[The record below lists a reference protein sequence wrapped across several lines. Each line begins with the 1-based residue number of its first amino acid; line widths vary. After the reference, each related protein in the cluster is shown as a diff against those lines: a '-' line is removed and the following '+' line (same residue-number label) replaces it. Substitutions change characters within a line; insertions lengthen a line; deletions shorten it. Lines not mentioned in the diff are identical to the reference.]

1 MSRIL
6 PFTAAA
12 ERRPAAGRAPATHAR
27 LSRRAI
33 LAGAAGLALAA
44 GGCAHR
50 VTVAS
55 AVIPPPPPGR
65 ARIWIYR
72 DYIPSDSLNMAA
84 VSINGATAG
93 YAQSGGGAFYRDV
106 PPGNYRISVD
116 SYGKDTDQ
124 SAHIDLAAGQQA
136 YVKIESLRAWTSA
149 GDESEIERDTFYARQ
164 VEPHLALAEMAST
177 TYYGGS

>member
-1 MSRIL
+1 M
-6 PFTAAA
+6 
-12 ERRPAAGRAPATHAR
+12 
-27 LSRRAI
+27 
-33 LAGAAGLALAA
+33 LAGAAGLALAV
-44 GGCAHR
+44 GGCAHGP
-50 VTVAS
+50 TVAS
-55 AVIPPPPPGR
+55 AVIPPLPPGR

-93 YAQSGGGAFYRDV
+93 YAQPGGGAFYRDV
-106 PPGNYRISVD
+106 PPGRYHLTVD

-124 SAHIDLAAGQQA
+124 SANIDLAAGQQA

-164 VEPHLALAEMAST
+164 VEPQLALAEMAST

>member
-1 MSRIL
+1 
-6 PFTAAA
+6 
-12 ERRPAAGRAPATHAR
+12 
-27 LSRRAI
+27 
-33 LAGAAGLALAA
+33 
-44 GGCAHR
+44 
-50 VTVAS
+50 
-55 AVIPPPPPGR
+55 
-65 ARIWIYR
+65 
-72 DYIPSDSLNMAA
+72 MAA

-93 YAQSGGGAFYRDV
+93 YAQPGGGAFYRDV

-124 SAHIDLAAGQQA
+124 TANIDLAAGQQA

-164 VEPHLALAEMAST
+164 VEPQLALAEMAST